1 MYLISAFSTGGHPL
15 QRLLAVLSG
24 LNPTNMVRQFGMVDD
39 YDLEPTRS
47 IYDYPL
53 ETLSH
58 VPNVN
63 NGCGG
68 TGTEFCW
75 KGLLPNGGTSVGGIG
90 DVFFTDGSMGG
101 GGVGT
106 GGSES
111 RCRRREPSGVFTSAM
126 SAIFVDLI
134 QIGARHPGRA

>member
-1 MYLISAFSTGGHPL
+1 
-15 QRLLAVLSG
+15 VLSG
-24 LNPTNMVRQFGMVDD
+24 LNPTKMVRQFGMVDD

-90 DVFFTDGSMGG
+90 DVFFTDGSIRGWVLVLMYTILVVPSP
-101 GGVGT
+101 GVVV
-106 GGSES
+106 GSQVECLLR
-111 RCRRREPSGVFTSAM
+111 RCQRFSW
-126 SAIFVDLI
+126 L
-134 QIGARHPGRA
+134 